1 MAEERLDQIIKR
13 LDILEKDM
21 KRVSN
26 RLQCRVKKE
35 ELKLSEKLDIHDHAK
50 NLEAHFEDWMRRAKS
65 LEIQEIQIRS
75 ETSVQLEKELG
86 DIIKYLVAL
95 VDNALGV
102 KP

>member
-13 LDILEKDM
+13 FDILEKEM

-26 RLQCRVKKE
+26 RLQCTVKKE
-35 ELKLSEKLDIHDHAK
+35 ELKLSEKLHVHDHAK
-50 NLEAHFEDWMRRAKS
+50 NLEAEFEALMRRGIPNVTVEKF
-65 LEIQEIQIRS
+65 
-75 ETSVQLEKELG
+75 EKELR
-86 DIIKYLVAL
+86 DIIKYFVAL